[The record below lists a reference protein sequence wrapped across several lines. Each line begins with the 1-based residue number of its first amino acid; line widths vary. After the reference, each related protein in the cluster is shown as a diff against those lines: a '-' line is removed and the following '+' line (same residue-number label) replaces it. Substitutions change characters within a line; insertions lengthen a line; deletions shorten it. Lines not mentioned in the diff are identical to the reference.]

1 MDKGNTEFVNG
12 ERVRLSKRQKVGR
25 HCRRFW
31 WLHLIIFIAVTLIIV
46 LPVVYV
52 GYPNIAQHD
61 INKSSLNVTAQTTTD
76 PAPDSM
82 TLNLTSS
89 LVTHSSYH
97 PTLRAFNATVYLPDS
112 DIPLYSFASPQV
124 GTASSGVEEHIFQRV
139 ELPNPDEFARF
150 SVILAQ
156 NKTVTLYVKGR
167 GGLKLGALPET
178 HVNYNTPSTISG
190 LNGLKDLVMTN
201 FTLLKTAYSNGTNAM
216 GVIAINNPSVLT
228 LAMGDVTQTQF
239 VDGIQISN
247 STLPNFTL
255 LPGNN
260 TYPIYFTTNETATVQ
275 VLQKPQYKC
284 GLFDVD
290 IKTNASTYNGQEIP
304 YFTQALQ
311 SATLTTQL
319 NIAPALNQAGLGF
332 VLGKGC
338 SS

>member
-1 MDKGNTEFVNG
+1 
-12 ERVRLSKRQKVGR
+12 
-25 HCRRFW
+25 
-31 WLHLIIFIAVTLIIV
+31 
-46 LPVVYV
+46 
-52 GYPNIAQHD
+52 
-61 INKSSLNVTAQTTTD
+61 
-76 PAPDSM
+76 M

-112 DIPLYSFASPQV
+112 DIPLYSFATPEI

-139 ELPNPDEFARF
+139 QLPNPDEFARF
-150 SVILAQ
+150 SVIVAQ
-156 NKTVTLYVKGR
+156 NETVTLYVKGK

-178 HVNYNTPSTISG
+178 HVTYNTPSTISG
-190 LNGLKDLVMTN
+190 LNGLKELVVTN
-201 FTLLKTAYSNGTNAM
+201 FTLLKTAYSNGTNAV
-216 GVIAINNPSVLT
+216 GTIAINNPSVLT
-228 LAMGDVTQTQF
+228 LAMGDVTQNQF

-260 TYPIYFTTNETATVQ
+260 TYPIYFTTNETATLQ
-275 VLQKPQYKC
+275 VLKKPQYQC
-284 GLFDVD
+284 GLLNVD
-290 IKTNASTYNGQEIP
+290 IKTNASIYNGQEIP

-311 SATLTTQL
+311 SATLTTEL
-319 NIAPALNQAGLGF
+319 NLAPALNQAGLGF